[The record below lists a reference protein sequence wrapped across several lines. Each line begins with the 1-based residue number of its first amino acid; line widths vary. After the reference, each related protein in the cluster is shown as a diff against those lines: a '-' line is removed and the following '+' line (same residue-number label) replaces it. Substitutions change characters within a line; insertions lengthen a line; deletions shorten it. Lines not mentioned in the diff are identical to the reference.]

1 MELLVLDTEFKSSAT
16 LDIFESLIWT
26 DRYFECGDFEIYTPA
41 ESEIMKMLPKGYY
54 LYLKESEHVMIVED
68 VEIETDVEQGAHL
81 KITGRSL
88 ESILDRRVIW
98 GQTVLS
104 GNLQDGIKK
113 LLNENAISPSDG
125 NRKIP
130 NLSFQDSSDVRIKAL
145 TLEAQ
150 YYGDNL
156 YDAIVDI
163 CKNVGVGFKIVL
175 NGTNLVFSLYMGT
188 DRSYSQVGNP
198 YVVFSP
204 GFDNLMN
211 SNYIESTRTL
221 KNVTLVAGEGEGSDR
236 KTTTVYLGASA
247 ASGMDRRELFTDASG
262 ISQTVEDGT
271 LTDAEYISQ
280 LSQKGNEELSNNT
293 ETISFEG
300 EVDISA
306 TYTYDKDYFLGDVVQ
321 VGNEFGNEARCRI
334 TEFVRSQ
341 DETGNEYYPTFETLD
356 DFTESNPFAI
366 RLTKVAGSSIK
377 VNDHSYTKTNTEPV
391 IFIPWNLGGSNYT
404 GWMVMGRT
412 YEAIQG
418 TVNTPQYCH
427 DVQEIVNGRNVYI
440 KHIGSGMYYT
450 KNVDI
455 STENFNTSVNPIGI
469 YSISRNE
476 TDNTLDPDNYWLQF
490 AENLLYAVDGG
501 GQQLTLPEGYQRLNY
516 LQSSGTQYIN
526 AGFNPNSNTRAIF
539 SILFGSIPF
548 EDVGCFGSRNSYRV
562 GQFSLVFRRTGELR
576 FEYENQSPIAG
587 TLSVN
592 NYHFIDIN
600 KNVINLDG
608 NLTAAT
614 FSNFQVSYPAI
625 LFGLFEKSI
634 YTSNVMTR
642 MTSCKLYDN
651 GTLIRDFIPCINPS
665 GEYGLYDVVNNQFY
679 GNAGTGSF
687 TGG

>member
-54 LYLKESEHVMIVED
+54 LYLKESEHIMIIED
-68 VEIETDVEQGAHL
+68 VEIETDTEQGAHL

-88 ESILDRRVIW
+88 ESILDRRIIW
-98 GQTVLS
+98 GQIVLS
-104 GNLQDGIKK
+104 GSLQDGIKK
-113 LLNENAISPSDG
+113 LLNENVISPSDA

-130 NLSFQDSSDVRIKAL
+130 NFSFKESTDVRIKAL

-175 NGTNLVFSLYMGT
+175 NGTNLVFSLYMGD
-188 DRSYSQVGNP
+188 DRSYSQTENP

-236 KTTTVYLGASA
+236 KTTTVYLGSSA
-247 ASGMDRRELFTDASG
+247 ASGLDRRELFTDASG
-262 ISQTVEDGT
+262 VSQTIEGGT
-271 LTDAEYISQ
+271 LSDTEYLSQ
-280 LSQKGNEELSNNT
+280 LAQKGNEELSNNT
-293 ETISFEG
+293 ETVSFEG

-306 TYTYDKDYFLGDVVQ
+306 TYTYDEDYFLGDVVQ

-341 DETGNEYYPTFETLD
+341 DETGNEYYPTFETLG
-356 DFTESNPFAI
+356 E
-366 RLTKVAGSSIK
+366 
-377 VNDHSYTKTNTEPV
+377 
-391 IFIPWNLGGSNYT
+391 
-404 GWMVMGRT
+404 
-412 YEAIQG
+412 
-418 TVNTPQYCH
+418 
-427 DVQEIVNGRNVYI
+427 
-440 KHIGSGMYYT
+440 
-450 KNVDI
+450 
-455 STENFNTSVNPIGI
+455 
-469 YSISRNE
+469 
-476 TDNTLDPDNYWLQF
+476 
-490 AENLLYAVDGG
+490 
-501 GQQLTLPEGYQRLNY
+501 GQQVTLPSGYLRLNY

-526 AGFNPNSNTRAIF
+526 TGFKPNSNTRAIF
-539 SILFGSIPF
+539 SILFGSIPS
-548 EDVGCFGSRNSYRV
+548 EDVGCFGARNLYKV

-576 FEYENQSPIAG
+576 FEYENQHLIAG

-592 NYHFIDIN
+592 DYHFIDIN

-608 NLTAAT
+608 NLITAT
-614 FSNFQVSYPAI
+614 FANFQVPYPAI
-625 LFGLFEKSI
+625 LFGLMSEESL
-634 YTSNVMTR
+634 YTSIVMTR

-665 GEYGLYDVVNNQFY
+665 GEYGMYDVVNNQFY

>member
-16 LDIFESLIWT
+16 LDVFESLIWT

-54 LYLKESEHVMIVED
+54 LYLKESEHIMIIED
-68 VEIETDVEQGAHL
+68 VEIETDAEQGAHL

-88 ESILDRRVIW
+88 ESILDRRIIW

-104 GNLQDGIKK
+104 GSLQDGIKK
-113 LLNENAISPSDG
+113 LLNENAISPSDA

-130 NLSFQDSSDVRIKAL
+130 NFSFKESSDVKIKAL

-175 NGTNLVFSLYMGT
+175 NGANLVFSLYMGT
-188 DRSYSQVGNP
+188 DRSYSQTENP

-236 KTTTVYLGASA
+236 KTTTVYFGASA

-280 LSQKGNEELSNNT
+280 LVQKGNEELSNNT
-293 ETISFEG
+293 ETVSFEG

-306 TYTYDKDYFLGDVVQ
+306 TYTYDEDYFLGDVVQ

-341 DETGNEYYPTFETLD
+341 DETGNEYYPTFETLG
-356 DFTESNPFAI
+356 E
-366 RLTKVAGSSIK
+366 
-377 VNDHSYTKTNTEPV
+377 
-391 IFIPWNLGGSNYT
+391 
-404 GWMVMGRT
+404 
-412 YEAIQG
+412 
-418 TVNTPQYCH
+418 
-427 DVQEIVNGRNVYI
+427 
-440 KHIGSGMYYT
+440 
-450 KNVDI
+450 
-455 STENFNTSVNPIGI
+455 
-469 YSISRNE
+469 
-476 TDNTLDPDNYWLQF
+476 
-490 AENLLYAVDGG
+490 
-501 GQQLTLPEGYQRLNY
+501 GQQVTLPEGYLRLNY

-526 AGFNPNSNTRAIF
+526 TGFKPNSNTRAIF
-539 SILFGSIPF
+539 SILFGSIPSTDF
-548 EDVGCFGSRNSYRV
+548 GCFGARNAFQV
-562 GQFSLVFRRTGELR
+562 EQFSLVFRRTGELL
-576 FEYENQSPIAG
+576 FQYENQNSIAG
-587 TLSVN
+587 TLSIN

-608 NLTAAT
+608 NLTTVT
-614 FSNFQVSYPAI
+614 FGNFQVSYPI
-625 LFGLFEKSI
+625 VLFGMFQKTVHTSI
-634 YTSNVMTR
+634 VMTR

-651 GTLIRDFIPCINPS
+651 GTLIRDFVPCINPS

>member
-113 LLNENAISPSDG
+113 LLNENAISPSDA

-130 NLSFQDSSDVRIKAL
+130 NLSFQESSDVRIKAL

-211 SNYIESTRTL
+211 SNCIESTRTL

-280 LSQKGNEELSNNT
+280 LAQKGNEELSNNT

-306 TYTYDKDYFLGDVVQ
+306 TYTYDDDYFLGDVVQ

-377 VNDHSYTKTNTEPV
+377 INDRSYTKTNTEPV
-391 IFIPWNLGGSNYT
+391 IFIPWNLLDTNWC
-404 GWMVMGRT
+404 GWIVLGRT

-440 KHIGSGMYYT
+440 KHIGSGMYDT

-455 STENFNTSVNPIGI
+455 STENFNTSVNPIDI

-476 TDNTLDPDNYWLQF
+476 TDNTLDQDNYWMQF
-490 AENLLYAVDGG
+490 AENLLYAADGG
-501 GQQLTLPEGYQRLNY
+501 G
-516 LQSSGTQYIN
+516 
-526 AGFNPNSNTRAIF
+526 
-539 SILFGSIPF
+539 
-548 EDVGCFGSRNSYRV
+548 
-562 GQFSLVFRRTGELR
+562 
-576 FEYENQSPIAG
+576 
-587 TLSVN
+587 
-592 NYHFIDIN
+592 
-600 KNVINLDG
+600 
-608 NLTAAT
+608 
-614 FSNFQVSYPAI
+614 
-625 LFGLFEKSI
+625 
-634 YTSNVMTR
+634 TSN
-642 MTSCKLYDN
+642 
-651 GTLIRDFIPCINPS
+651 
-665 GEYGLYDVVNNQFY
+665 
-679 GNAGTGSF
+679 ASF
-687 TGG
+687 RI

>member
-41 ESEIMKMLPKGYY
+41 ESETMKMLPKGYY
-54 LYLKESEHVMIVED
+54 LYLKESEHIMIIED
-68 VEIETDVEQGAHL
+68 VEIETDAEEGAHL

-88 ESILDRRVIW
+88 ESILDRRIIW
-98 GQTVLS
+98 GQVILS
-104 GNLQDGIKK
+104 GSLQDGIKK
-113 LLNENAISPSDG
+113 LLNENAISPSDE

-130 NLSFQDSSDVRIKAL
+130 NFSFEESTDVRIKAL

-175 NGTNLVFSLYMGT
+175 NGTNLVFSLYMGD
-188 DRSYSQVGNP
+188 DRSYSQTENP

-236 KTTTVYLGASA
+236 KTTTVYLGSSA
-247 ASGMDRRELFTDASG
+247 ASGLDRRELFTDASG
-262 ISQTVEDGT
+262 VSQTVEGGT
-271 LTDAEYISQ
+271 LSDTEYLSQ
-280 LSQKGNEELSNNT
+280 LAQKGNEELSNNT

-306 TYTYDKDYFLGDVVQ
+306 TYTYDEDYFLGDVVQ
-321 VGNEFGNEARCRI
+321 VGNEFGNSARCRI

-356 DFTESNPFAI
+356 D
-366 RLTKVAGSSIK
+366 
-377 VNDHSYTKTNTEPV
+377 
-391 IFIPWNLGGSNYT
+391 
-404 GWMVMGRT
+404 
-412 YEAIQG
+412 
-418 TVNTPQYCH
+418 
-427 DVQEIVNGRNVYI
+427 
-440 KHIGSGMYYT
+440 
-450 KNVDI
+450 
-455 STENFNTSVNPIGI
+455 
-469 YSISRNE
+469 
-476 TDNTLDPDNYWLQF
+476 LQQ
-490 AENLLYAVDGG
+490 V
-501 GQQLTLPEGYQRLNY
+501 TLPSGYQRLNY

-526 AGFNPNSNTRAIF
+526 TGFNPNQDTRAIF
-539 SILFGSIPF
+539 SILFGSIPS
-548 EDVGCFGSRNSYRV
+548 EDVRCFGARNSYQV
-562 GQFSLVFRRTGELR
+562 GQFSLVFRKTGELR

-608 NLTAAT
+608 NLTTAT
-614 FSNFQVSYPAI
+614 FANFQVSYPAL
-625 LFGLFEKSI
+625 LFGMFEKFAH
-634 YTSNVMTR
+634 TSNVMTR

>member
-68 VEIETDVEQGAHL
+68 IEIETDVEQGAHL

-113 LLNENAISPSDG
+113 LLNENAISPSDE

-306 TYTYDKDYFLGDVVQ
+306 TYTYDDDYFLGDVVQ

-377 VNDHSYTKTNTEPV
+377 VNDRSYTKTNTEPV
-391 IFIPWNLGGSNYT
+391 IFIPWNLPDTNWC
-404 GWMVMGRT
+404 GWIVLGRT

-440 KHIGSGMYYT
+440 KHIGSGMYDT

-469 YSISRNE
+469 YSISINE
-476 TDNTLDPDNYWLQF
+476 TDNPLDPDNYWLQF
-490 AENLLYAVDGG
+490 AENLLYAADGG
-501 GQQLTLPEGYQRLNY
+501 GQQVTLPEGYQRLNY

-526 AGFNPNSNTRAIF
+526 AGFNPNSNARVKMGF
-539 SILFGSIPF
+539 SSTSIPSGGF
-548 EDVGCFGSRNSYRV
+548 IAFGSRYTYLDNAFAFAVNDGNILSSYYGDERLDYS
-562 GQFSLVFRRTGELR
+562 FDATK
-576 FEYENQSPIAG
+576 YC
-587 TLSVN
+587 SV
-592 NYHFIDIN
+592 DLN
-600 KNVINLDG
+600 KNVCTVNGTVKTHSADTVDPARPLIVFACN
-608 NLTAAT
+608 NANEIT
-614 FSNFQVSYPAI
+614 FYAYIKLYSF
-625 LFGLFEKSI
+625 
-634 YTSNVMTR
+634 
-642 MTSCKLYDN
+642 KLYDN
-651 GTLIRDFIPCINPS
+651 GTLIRDFIPCVDPS

>member
-113 LLNENAISPSDG
+113 LLNENAISPSDA

-130 NLSFQDSSDVRIKAL
+130 NLSFQESSDVRIKAL

-163 CKNVGVGFKIVL
+163 CKNVGAGFKIVL

-280 LSQKGNEELSNNT
+280 LAQKGNEELSNNT

-300 EVDISA
+300 EADISA
-306 TYTYDKDYFLGDVVQ
+306 TYTYDDDYFLGDVVQ

-377 VNDHSYTKTNTEPV
+377 VNDRSYTKTNTEPV
-391 IFIPWNLGGSNYT
+391 IFIPWNLPDTNWCS
-404 GWMVMGRT
+404 WIVLGRT

-418 TVNTPQYCH
+418 TVNTPQYCY

-440 KHIGSGMYYT
+440 KPCSGMYDT

-469 YSISRNE
+469 YSISKNE

-490 AENLLYAVDGG
+490 AENLLYAADGG
-501 GQQLTLPEGYQRLNY
+501 GQQVMLPSGYERINHIRM
-516 LQSSGTQYIN
+516 SGTQYIN
-526 AGFNPNSNTRAIF
+526 PINLDANFQIIFDVMLDNTTAYYNFYDSSNRMLWITNAGALEINANATKAS
-539 SILFGSIPF
+539 
-548 EDVGCFGSRNSYRV
+548 
-562 GQFSLVFRRTGELR
+562 
-576 FEYENQSPIAG
+576 
-587 TLSVN
+587 
-592 NYHFIDIN
+592 IN
-600 KNVINLDG
+600 KNERLVVSSDATGSANVVRVNSFQVLSVHKVSTSGQVSMFNRYGGQCFKGAVYGIKVYSG
-608 NLTAAT
+608 SNLTY
-614 FSNFQVSYPAI
+614 N
-625 LFGLFEKSI
+625 
-634 YTSNVMTR
+634 
-642 MTSCKLYDN
+642 
-651 GTLIRDFIPCINPS
+651 FIPCINPS
-665 GEYGLYDVVNNQFY
+665 WKYGLYDVVNNQFY
-679 GNAGTGSF
+679 GNAGSGAF

>member
-16 LDIFESLIWT
+16 LDVFESLIWT

-54 LYLKESEHVMIVED
+54 LYLKESEHIMIIED
-68 VEIETDVEQGAHL
+68 VEIETDAEQGAHL

-88 ESILDRRVIW
+88 ESILNRRIIW

-104 GNLQDGIKK
+104 GSLQDGIKK
-113 LLNENAISPSDG
+113 LLNENAISPSDA

-130 NLSFQDSSDVRIKAL
+130 NFSFKESNDVKIKAL

-188 DRSYSQVGNP
+188 DRSYSQTENP

-280 LSQKGNEELSNNT
+280 LAQKGNEELSNNT
-293 ETISFEG
+293 ETVSFEG

-306 TYTYDKDYFLGDVVQ
+306 TYTYDEDYFLGDVVQ

-341 DETGNEYYPTFETLD
+341 DETGNEYYPTFETLG
-356 DFTESNPFAI
+356 E
-366 RLTKVAGSSIK
+366 
-377 VNDHSYTKTNTEPV
+377 
-391 IFIPWNLGGSNYT
+391 
-404 GWMVMGRT
+404 
-412 YEAIQG
+412 
-418 TVNTPQYCH
+418 
-427 DVQEIVNGRNVYI
+427 
-440 KHIGSGMYYT
+440 
-450 KNVDI
+450 
-455 STENFNTSVNPIGI
+455 
-469 YSISRNE
+469 
-476 TDNTLDPDNYWLQF
+476 
-490 AENLLYAVDGG
+490 
-501 GQQLTLPEGYQRLNY
+501 GQQVTLPEGYLRLNY

-526 AGFNPNSNTRAIF
+526 TGFKPNSNTRAIF
-539 SILFGSIPF
+539 SILFGSIPSTDF
-548 EDVGCFGSRNSYRV
+548 GCFGARNAFQV
-562 GQFSLVFRRTGELR
+562 EQFSLVFKRTGELL
-576 FEYENQSPIAG
+576 FQYENQSSIAG
-587 TLSVN
+587 TLSIN

-608 NLTAAT
+608 NLTTVT
-614 FSNFQVSYPAI
+614 FANFQVSYPI
-625 LFGLFEKSI
+625 VLFGMFQKTVHTSI
-634 YTSNVMTR
+634 VMTR

-651 GTLIRDFIPCINPS
+651 GTLIRDFVPCINPS
-665 GEYGLYDVVNNQFY
+665 GEYGLYDAVNNQFY

>member
-54 LYLKESEHVMIVED
+54 LYLKESEHIMIIED
-68 VEIETDVEQGAHL
+68 VEIETDAEQGAHL

-88 ESILDRRVIW
+88 ESILDRRIIW
-98 GQTVLS
+98 GQAILS
-104 GNLQDGIKK
+104 GSLQDGIKK
-113 LLNENAISPSDG
+113 LLNENAISPSDA

-130 NLSFQDSSDVRIKAL
+130 NFSFKESTDVKIKAL

-188 DRSYSQVGNP
+188 DRSYSQTENP

-271 LTDAEYISQ
+271 LSDTEYLSQ
-280 LSQKGNEELSNNT
+280 LAQKGNEELSDNT
-293 ETISFEG
+293 ETVSFEG

-341 DETGNEYYPTFETLD
+341 DETGNEYYPTFETLG
-356 DFTESNPFAI
+356 E
-366 RLTKVAGSSIK
+366 
-377 VNDHSYTKTNTEPV
+377 
-391 IFIPWNLGGSNYT
+391 
-404 GWMVMGRT
+404 
-412 YEAIQG
+412 
-418 TVNTPQYCH
+418 
-427 DVQEIVNGRNVYI
+427 
-440 KHIGSGMYYT
+440 
-450 KNVDI
+450 
-455 STENFNTSVNPIGI
+455 
-469 YSISRNE
+469 
-476 TDNTLDPDNYWLQF
+476 
-490 AENLLYAVDGG
+490 
-501 GQQLTLPEGYQRLNY
+501 GQQVTLPEGYLRLNY

-526 AGFNPNSNTRAIF
+526 TGFKPNSNTRAIF
-539 SILFGSIPF
+539 SILFGSIPSVDF
-548 EDVGCFGSRNSYRV
+548 GCFGARNAFQV
-562 GQFSLVFRRTGELR
+562 EQFSLVFRKTGELL
-576 FEYENQSPIAG
+576 FQYENQNLIAG
-587 TLSVN
+587 TLSIN

-608 NLTAAT
+608 NLTTAT
-614 FSNFQVSYPAI
+614 FANFQVSYPI
-625 LFGLFEKSI
+625 VLFGMFQKTVHTSI
-634 YTSNVMTR
+634 VMTR

-665 GEYGLYDVVNNQFY
+665 GEYGLYDVVNDQFY